1 MVEVFLH
8 FWMNFLLPLLRDL
21 QSQDV
26 SKIAFDLPL
35 NVKCRKQHAA
45 QDNEASVSK
54 QLATFCSVSTCA
66 RLTCA
71 ARKGEKGQ
79 RSCSRPVSLHRISG
93 KIRSC
98 DVWRQ
103 GASKSR
109 GNHSPDREIFCQ
121 LFVCMITKSS
131 SLCKAQGRC

>member
-26 SKIAFDLPL
+26 SKIAFDIPL

-45 QDNEASVSK
+45 QDNGASVSK

-66 RLTCA
+66 RLTCVVQ
-71 ARKGEKGQ
+71 KGEKSQ
-79 RSCSRPVSLHRISG
+79 RSCSRPVSLHGISG
-93 KIRSC
+93 KIRSS

-103 GASKSR
+103 GTSKSK
-109 GNHSPDREIFCQ
+109 GNNSPYREIFCQ

-131 SLCKAQGRC
+131 SFCNAQGQC